1 MCLLQVVEEQFQPE
15 LFQIREVWRHN
26 LREEMQ
32 VICHMVQTYPLVA
45 MDTEFPGTGRW
56 SKELEK
62 GAGGRSW
69 RKELAN

>member
-45 MDTEFPGTGRW
+45 MDTEFPGTGRLR
-56 SKELEK
+56 KELEK
-62 GAGGRSW
+62 GAGGRS
-69 RKELAN
+69 

>member
-45 MDTEFPGTGRW
+45 MDTEFPGI
-56 SKELEK
+56 
-62 GAGGRSW
+62 
-69 RKELAN
+69 